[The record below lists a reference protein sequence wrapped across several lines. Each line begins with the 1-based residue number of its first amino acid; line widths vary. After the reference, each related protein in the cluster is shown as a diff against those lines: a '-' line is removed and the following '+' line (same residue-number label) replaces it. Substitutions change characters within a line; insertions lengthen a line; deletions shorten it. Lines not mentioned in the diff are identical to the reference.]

1 MPTVRRNSWCGLA
14 VAFAMQAAR
23 FRNIQLRGISTN
35 AWMHSSPPIYMCV
48 WVRQLDLFYR
58 MDRCDT
64 LETLSHVRAFTVQ
77 LQTTRQKSHH
87 DYPKRIA
94 KTYGVKRLRLVDL
107 FYYHVFCRVL

>member
-64 LETLSHVRAFTVQ
+64 LETLSHVRTFTVKLRKQ
-77 LQTTRQKSHH
+77 LVGVVVKKVIMITPRGSQKL
-87 DYPKRIA
+87 
-94 KTYGVKRLRLVDL
+94 TV
-107 FYYHVFCRVL
+107 